1 MSFIIKKASKQ
12 AKKLRV
18 LLSASSGSGKTKG
31 ALRLAKGL
39 VKDWNKICVIDTER
53 KSSALYADLG
63 DYNIIELNAPYT
75 PERFIEAITAA
86 EDAGME
92 AIIIDSITHEWDGE
106 GGCLEIHSKLGGT
119 FQNWSSVTPRHQKF
133 VNKILTS
140 SAHVICTVRRK
151 EDYVISVGANGKNK
165 VEKLGMKEVQR
176 DGFSY
181 EVDLT
186 LEISNANHLSIAT
199 KDRTGLFTDLPEFLI
214 TEETG
219 EKLFNWC
226 QSGRSE
232 LDDALELIRNATS
245 EAQLATIYDD
255 FKTLHS
261 KEDFIEALKTKKANL
276 K

>member
-12 AKKLRV
+12 AKKLRI

-53 KSSALYADLG
+53 KSAALYADLG
-63 DYNIIELNAPYT
+63 EYNIIELNAPYT

-86 EDAGME
+86 ENAGME
-92 AIIIDSITHEWDGE
+92 CIIIDSITHEWDGE

-119 FQNWSSVTPRHQKF
+119 FQNWASVTPRHQKF

-140 SAHVICTVRRK
+140 SAHIICTVRRK

-186 LEISNANHLSIAT
+186 LEISNSNHLSLAT
-199 KDRTGLFTDLPEFLI
+199 KDRTGLFSDVPEFLI

-232 LDDALELIRNATS
+232 LDDALEMIRNSSS
-245 EAQLATIYDD
+245 EEELTNIYNNYQ
-255 FKTLHS
+255 TL
-261 KEDFIEALKTKKANL
+261 KENSDFIEALKNKKQNL
-276 K
+276 